1 LNRTPGA
8 KPGVA
13 FDLKRVWIEIQ
24 SITPPS
30 IAKQISPSEFS
41 PTPAPLPGRI
51 TTIKR
56 LITIQK
62 VLVLMLAP
70 LVVWAMDVNR
80 YIVLAIALIW
90 YQYPWGRKALRR
102 ELALRESQAQNLR
115 GKYDELKSAWDQH
128 GNEELF
134 QQKYRALEEKKIE
147 YENLHK
153 EFRTHLNSVLDQ
165 VREERLAEFLENT
178 LIEPGMID
186 GIGPALIE
194 KLNDHRIISAANVS
208 RKKIAKIPG
217 FGQVRE
223 DRLIEWRDDVID
235 SFSFDPTDALA
246 PAEIAALK
254 QPFDRRAKALENLLQ
269 QAPAILKNSKIEILE
284 YRQQAL
290 RPLCAAAEA
299 LSQADADLSVI
310 QG

>member
-1 LNRTPGA
+1 MIALLIFGQTPI
-8 KPGVA
+8 V
-13 FDLKRVWIEIQ
+13 
-24 SITPPS
+24 
-30 IAKQISPSEFS
+30 
-41 PTPAPLPGRI
+41 
-51 TTIKR
+51 
-56 LITIQK
+56 
-62 VLVLMLAP
+62 VLVWFR
-70 LVVWAMDVNR
+70 LVR
-80 YIVLAIALIW
+80 L
-90 YQYPWGRKALRR
+90 
-102 ELALRESQAQNLR
+102 
-115 GKYDELKSAWDQH
+115 
-128 GNEELF
+128 
-134 QQKYRALEEKKIE
+134 
-147 YENLHK
+147 
-153 EFRTHLNSVLDQ
+153 
-165 VREERLAEFLENT
+165 REERLAEFLENT
-178 LIEPGMID
+178 LIEPSMID

-254 QPFDRRAKALENLLQ
+254 QPFDKRAKALENLLQ

-290 RPLCAAAEA
+290 RPMCAAAEA
-299 LSQADADLSVI
+299 LSQAEADLSVI